1 MKVLIL
7 TSMWIF
13 MKGKWFWQ
21 TYNNMEFSNL
31 TLEKTDIRRKKS
43 LHENNI
49 NHNMNSNTNS
59 NTSKNSYFPL
69 PLCYYAKWFICM
81 NSLTLTIVL
90 IHVIVTMT
98 WVEES
103 VNNLLRSFSWLSSQ
117 FKHRNLTLWCLHLER
132 HSRVPARESYQIYI
146 GQDVYYISTKIRHKT
161 VKVVNLGLFLLSG
174 VFCCCW
180 KPPCA
185 RR

>member
-69 PLCYYAKWFICM
+69 PLCYCAK
-81 NSLTLTIVL
+81 
-90 IHVIVTMT
+90 
-98 WVEES
+98 
-103 VNNLLRSFSWLSSQ
+103 
-117 FKHRNLTLWCLHLER
+117 
-132 HSRVPARESYQIYI
+132 
-146 GQDVYYISTKIRHKT
+146 
-161 VKVVNLGLFLLSG
+161 
-174 VFCCCW
+174 
-180 KPPCA
+180 
-185 RR
+185 